1 MASRRQLITLRA
13 FKNRVLKQANKRL
26 KAFFFH
32 QIMAQ
37 RKGAWGMNMEIHAGG
52 LHLSQQKQ
60 KRSAVAKIADRVLTG
75 EELCTESPQK
85 AKYCVRGMKHSG
97 RI

>member
-1 MASRRQLITLRA
+1 
-13 FKNRVLKQANKRL
+13 
-26 KAFFFH
+26 
-32 QIMAQ
+32 
-37 RKGAWGMNMEIHAGG
+37 MNMEIHAGG